1 MLRKTISAGLAICLV
16 FSLCSCKKTPDTV
29 KTEEQQGDI
38 SFISVMLGDK
48 NIEEWNENN
57 VIANVSWNSL
67 KLSEDDEAKFPN
79 LQKSFSKYNSDA
91 LKNAKSTMYELVD
104 AAKDLSGDDFNPV
117 NLEGTTRTYMQRADT
132 KIVSYLEDTFV
143 YSGGVHPDY
152 YYKTVNL
159 DPKTGKE
166 LILTDVMS
174 SIKGLPDILET
185 EISNK
190 YDYITFDDDQLWEIF
205 KGYSADDYKWT
216 IDYQGITFWF
226 SPYDI
231 AAYTVGPLSVKLY
244 FDDNPNIIR
253 DEYKTAPSK
262 SFGIMLPK
270 GNKIDFDLDLTDD
283 KKDCIEIET
292 KADDYGS
299 YNILSVTVNGKTVI
313 DEKNYAYDFDV
324 YLVHIGNKNY
334 IYSDSWSDNDYHM
347 FNTWDINGDTPKIVQ
362 ELYNTKLSDEYI
374 EEGADDAAVY
384 SVAFNNPASFKMEK
398 RIEIMG
404 TREIWANFKINETDG
419 IPQITDDDY
428 TFNEGHEVVLKIPMM
443 AQVVPDMDKHE
454 LGEGMHLTPA
464 WTDGE
469 TYVDLMT
476 EDGWTVRFE
485 IDISKWPRKVNGI
498 PEDECFEELV
508 YAR

>member
-38 SFISVMLGDK
+38 SFISIMLGDK

-67 KLSEDDEAKFPN
+67 RLSEDDEAKFPN
-79 LQKSFSKYNSDA
+79 LQKNFSKYNSDA

-117 NLEGTTRTYMQRADT
+117 NLEGTTRTYLQRSDT

-190 YDYITFDDDQLWEIF
+190 YDYIAFDDDQLWEIF

-226 SPYDI
+226 CPYDI

-253 DEYKTAPSK
+253 DEYKTAP
-262 SFGIMLPK
+262 
-270 GNKIDFDLDLTDD
+270 
-283 KKDCIEIET
+283 
-292 KADDYGS
+292 
-299 YNILSVTVNGKTVI
+299 
-313 DEKNYAYDFDV
+313 
-324 YLVHIGNKNY
+324 
-334 IYSDSWSDNDYHM
+334 
-347 FNTWDINGDTPKIVQ
+347 
-362 ELYNTKLSDEYI
+362 
-374 EEGADDAAVY
+374 
-384 SVAFNNPASFKMEK
+384 
-398 RIEIMG
+398 
-404 TREIWANFKINETDG
+404 
-419 IPQITDDDY
+419 
-428 TFNEGHEVVLKIPMM
+428 
-443 AQVVPDMDKHE
+443 
-454 LGEGMHLTPA
+454 
-464 WTDGE
+464 
-469 TYVDLMT
+469 
-476 EDGWTVRFE
+476 
-485 IDISKWPRKVNGI
+485 
-498 PEDECFEELV
+498 
-508 YAR
+508 